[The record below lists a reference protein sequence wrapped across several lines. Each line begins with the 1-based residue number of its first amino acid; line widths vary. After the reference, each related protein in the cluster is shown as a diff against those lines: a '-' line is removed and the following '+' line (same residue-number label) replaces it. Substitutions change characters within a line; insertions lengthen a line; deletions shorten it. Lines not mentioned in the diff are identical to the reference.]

1 MKSNGEAHWRFQ
13 HERKKMFSLNYG
25 FGMSHLWVLLET
37 DVFGVGKKNMGL
49 RGTLVFCVCFFA
61 VDWYLKPVK
70 YVSQI
75 K

>member
-1 MKSNGEAHWRFQ
+1 
-13 HERKKMFSLNYG
+13 
-25 FGMSHLWVLLET
+25 MSHLWVVLET

-61 VDWYLKPVK
+61 GDWYLKPVK